1 MVLLRW
7 ALHGERFE
15 ELVPVQRARH
25 RHSEL
30 ERLGAVVYWSER
42 LAAAL

>member
-7 ALHGERFE
+7 DLHGQRFE
-15 ELVPVQRARH
+15 ERVPLHLARL
-25 RHSEL
+25 RRSEL

-42 LAAAL
+42 LAVVA

>member
-7 ALHGERFE
+7 DLNGERYE
-15 ELVPVQRARH
+15 EQVPLHLAR
-25 RHSEL
+25 RRRDEL

-42 LAAAL
+42 VAAAA